1 MIGQRQP
8 GINPVIIKLETAK
21 YVAEQFSWVL
31 LAYCSNKPFPIK
43 SLALSARV
51 SPLTILSQVLD
62 KSPLLGL
69 GRGLLSCNSWKG
81 ASGTRTVDKLMEH
94 LRT

>member
-1 MIGQRQP
+1 MTGQNNLET
-8 GINPVIIKLETAK
+8 NPITITLETARC
-21 YVAEQFSWVL
+21 VAEQFSRVL
-31 LAYCSNKPFPIK
+31 LAYCSKEPCPVK

-62 KSPLLGL
+62 KSPLLGP
-69 GRGLLSCNSWKG
+69 GRGSLSCNSWKG
-81 ASGTRTVDKLMEH
+81 ASGTRMADKLMEH